1 MAPWSCSMLNYF
13 LFPLSITEAQVL
25 ACVNPFSLLFYGF
38 LIYSQ
43 LCLAMQK
50 SIACIEWGTVGF
62 AEVHRAEMLRL
73 NPGSNF
79 GSEAPSRSDE

>member
-1 MAPWSCSMLNYF
+1 MAPWSCIMLNYF

-43 LCLAMQK
+43 LSLAMQK
-50 SIACIEWGTVGF
+50 SVACIKWVMVGS

-79 GSEAPSRSDE
+79 GSKASSRSDK